1 MTIKQIWEELLD
13 KKWDWD
19 DLFWL
24 ILMIVIASMFTTPLL
39 GIPIGIGI
47 YFCFFMQMRIWM
59 KWQKNIIL
67 NLETRSRTR
76 IYADKIY

>member
-1 MTIKQIWEELLD
+1 MTIKQIWEELLN

-47 YFCFFMQMRIWM
+47 YFWFF
-59 KWQKNIIL
+59 
-67 NLETRSRTR
+67 
-76 IYADKIY
+76 YADEDLDEMAEKYNLKFRNKK